1 MKVSILA
8 VLLIS
13 LLIIHELP
21 TPDKQLPGT
30 DYAGD
35 YEAIMPGHCGKLPLN
50 VELISRSCSP

>member
-1 MKVSILA
+1 MKGWILG
-8 VLLIS
+8 VLLIC

-35 YEAIMPGHCGKLPLN
+35 YEAIMPGYCGKLPLN
-50 VELISRSCSP
+50 VELITRSCSP

>member
-1 MKVSILA
+1 MKVSTLA

-21 TPDKQLPGT
+21 TPDKQLP